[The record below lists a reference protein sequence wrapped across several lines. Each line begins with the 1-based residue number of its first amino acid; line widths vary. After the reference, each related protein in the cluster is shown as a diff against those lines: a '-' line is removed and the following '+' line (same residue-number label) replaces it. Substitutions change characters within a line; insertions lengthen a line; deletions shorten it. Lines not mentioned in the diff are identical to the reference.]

1 MGLFLLGCSRCTF
14 AGRSYLGGCG
24 VVFSSRSLLRF
35 LRGGILFRSG
45 AFVCLR
51 LGRIGSGLIFAF
63 AVGRFAL
70 RSTTSLLTFLAC
82 FGAFVFAVF
91 SLGVAF
97 CSVFVLLFTA
107 RFRVFALGVFVFS
120 IFFLRL
126 RRNFVEKIQSSR
138 HIVIS
143 YLVRQMDLDIVE
155 ATAVMDD
162 LEKSGLIQIQPSGE
176 LEIKEWG
183 GIS

>member
-1 MGLFLLGCSRCTF
+1 MWISFTYRINEYNNKYLYLKRELF
-14 AGRSYLGGCG
+14 YM
-24 VVFSSRSLLRF
+24 
-35 LRGGILFRSG
+35 
-45 AFVCLR
+45 
-51 LGRIGSGLIFAF
+51 
-63 AVGRFAL
+63 
-70 RSTTSLLTFLAC
+70 
-82 FGAFVFAVF
+82 
-91 SLGVAF
+91 
-97 CSVFVLLFTA
+97 VLD
-107 RFRVFALGVFVFS
+107 
-120 IFFLRL
+120 FFLRL

-155 ATAVMDD
+155 ATTVMAD